1 MHEKIISLSAQFP
14 ELFHIQNEINS
25 ATDKIIACYK
35 RGCKVLLCGNGG
47 SAADCT
53 HIVGELMKG
62 FLKRRPVDEET
73 AERLKTKYPKIDD
86 ILISKLQKGLPAINL
101 CESSAL
107 ITAYCNDVDPEYI
120 FAQQVFGLGKKGD
133 VLIAISTSG
142 NAQNVN
148 NAAKIAKAMGIAVI
162 GMTGKY
168 GGQLSSNSDI
178 CIKVPQTE
186 TYRVQEYHLPIYH
199 AICAAVE
206 EEFFK
211 E

>member
-1 MHEKIISLSAQFP
+1 M
-14 ELFHIQNEINS
+14 
-25 ATDKIIACYK
+25 
-35 RGCKVLLCGNGG
+35 
-47 SAADCT
+47 
-53 HIVGELMKG
+53 
-62 FLKRRPVDEET
+62 
-73 AERLKTKYPKIDD
+73 
-86 ILISKLQKGLPAINL
+86 
-101 CESSAL
+101 
-107 ITAYCNDVDPEYI
+107 
-120 FAQQVFGLGKKGD
+120 GKKGD